1 MSQPLY
7 SSLEEFRNGRDTKA
21 FSIEDSVRHYLDRI
35 ASHNDALG
43 AYLTVNPNAVNR
55 ARQLDNRMAR
65 NPPESPFYGFPVAVK
80 DNLNTSDLPTTCSSR
95 MLANFRPLENA
106 TVVERLLK
114 AGAIVLGK
122 TNMDEFA
129 MGSSTENSA
138 MGTTKNPWDPTR
150 VPGGSSGGSAAA
162 VAAGLAP
169 MSLGSD
175 TGGSIRQPA
184 AFCGVLGLKP
194 TYGRVSRYGLV
205 AFSSSLDQIG
215 PFSFS
220 AEDALAM
227 TVLVSG
233 PDGRDMTVS
242 RRDPSE
248 MEEDFKKGTKGL
260 TVGMPE
266 EFFGDGLDGEIA
278 ASLERARAVW
288 EADGIVF
295 KPIRLPSAKF
305 GINVYYLIATSEASS
320 NLSRY
325 DGVRYGYRSLSV
337 PDLKALYDNTRREG
351 FGPEV
356 KRRILLGTFALSAG
370 YQDQYY
376 RRAQQ
381 VQALIREEFDR
392 AFHEVDLIFAP
403 TTPTP
408 PFKFGEKVSDPL
420 SMYLSDIYTIS
431 ANLAGLP
438 ALSAPSYPTAAG
450 LPAGAQLI
458 GPAWSEGR
466 LLRMAKVLETAVGKL
481 RPPDAA
487 FARKGENA
495 A

>member
-1 MSQPLY
+1 VSGALF
-7 SSLEEFRNGRDTKA
+7 SSLEEFRKGRDEGA
-21 FSIEDSVRHYLDRI
+21 FSIEESVRHYLDRI
-35 ASHNDALG
+35 ESHNPALG
-43 AYLTVNPNAVNR
+43 AFLTVNPNAVNR
-55 ARQLDNRMAR
+55 ARQLDNRQAR
-65 NPPESPFYGFPVAVK
+65 NPAQSPFYGYPIALK
-80 DNLNTSDLPTTCSSR
+80 DNLNTIGLPTTCSSA
-95 MLANFRPLENA
+95 MLANFRPVENA
-106 TVVERLLK
+106 TVVDRLLK

-138 MGTTKNPWDPTR
+138 MGPTKNPWDPTR
-150 VPGGSSGGSAAA
+150 VPGGSSGGSAVA

-220 AEDALAM
+220 AADALAL

-233 PDGRDMTVS
+233 PDGKDMTVS
-242 RRDPSE
+242 SRDPVE
-248 MEEDFKKGTKGL
+248 MERDFLMGTRGL

-266 EFFGDGLDGEIA
+266 EFFGEGLDGAIA
-278 ASLERARAVW
+278 ASLERARAAW
-288 EADGIVF
+288 ESEGIVF
-295 KPIRLPSAKF
+295 KPVRLPSAKY
-305 GINVYYLIATSEASS
+305 GINVYYLIATSEAAS

-325 DGVRYGYRSLSV
+325 DGVRYGLRSLSV
-337 PDLKALYDNTRREG
+337 PDLKALYENTRREG

-408 PFKFGEKVSDPL
+408 PFRFGDKVADPL

-438 ALSAPSYPTAAG
+438 ALSAPSYPTPSG

-458 GPAWSEGR
+458 GPAWSEGK
-466 LLRMAKVLETAVGKL
+466 LLRMAQVLETAVGTH
-481 RPPDAA
+481 RPPDLFAKEGETAA
-487 FARKGENA
+487 
-495 A
+495 

>member
-1 MSQPLY
+1 MSAPFTTLA
-7 SSLEEFRNGRDTKA
+7 SFRKGRDDRE
-21 FSIEDSVRHYLDRI
+21 FSIEDAVRHYL
-35 ASHNDALG
+35 ALIEKLDG
-43 AYLTVNPNAVNR
+43 GLGSFLTVNPNAVNR
-55 ARQLDNRMAR
+55 ARQLDNRLAR
-65 NPPESPFYGFPVAVK
+65 NPSDSPFYGYPIAIK
-80 DNLNTSDLPTTCSSR
+80 DNMNVVGLPTTCSSR
-95 MLANFRPLENA
+95 MLANFRPVENA
-106 TVVERLLK
+106 TVVDRLLK
-114 AGAIVLGK
+114 AGAVILGK

-138 MGTTKNPWDPTR
+138 MGVTRNPWDTGR
-150 VPGGSSGGSAAA
+150 VPGGSSGGSAVA
-162 VAAGLAP
+162 VAAELAP
-169 MSLGSD
+169 LSLGSD

-215 PFSFS
+215 PFSRY
-220 AEDALAM
+220 AQDALDL

-233 PDGRDMTVS
+233 PDGRDMTV
-242 RRDPSE
+242 RDRDPQE
-248 MEEDFKKGTKGL
+248 MVREFEGG
-260 TVGMPE
+260 VRGMAIGMPE
-266 EFFGDGLDGEIA
+266 EFFGEGLDPEIA
-278 ASLERARAVW
+278 ESLDLARDVW
-288 EADGIVF
+288 AAEGAVF
-295 KPIRLPSAKF
+295 KPIRLPSARF
-305 GINVYYLIATSEASS
+305 GINVYYLIATSEAAS

-325 DGVRYGYRSLSV
+325 DGIRYGYRSLSSG
-337 PDLKALYDNTRREG
+337 DLKDLYQNSRREG

-376 RRAQQ
+376 RKAQQ

-392 AFHEVDLIFAP
+392 AFHEVDLVFAP

-408 PFKFGEKVSDPL
+408 PFRFGEKISDPL

-438 ALSAPSYPTAAG
+438 ALSAPSWPTGSG
-450 LPAGAQLI
+450 LPVGAQLI

-466 LLRMAKVLETAVGKL
+466 LLRMARILEEAVGY
-481 RPPDAA
+481 RVPPMVGQMSGGKSA
-487 FARKGENA
+487 
-495 A
+495 